1 MQMKRREFLKQAT
14 LGLAAGWAVGRLSWP
29 LEVLAG
35 APEIRLALLADAHL
49 KSGADDSPEARAL
62 GRAVAELRAL
72 KPAPDLVLFAGDLAD
87 SGDPRALALGR
98 EILADLPAP
107 LLMVPGEGDHPGGR
121 GLRDADAGS
130 WGQRFGE
137 ARFSH
142 SYRGLHLL
150 GLETALRRTP
160 AGPVFAVGGE
170 QRRWLARELSRLAP
184 ETPLIVLSH
193 APLAQLFHPWQQ
205 WTGDA
210 ARVMGLLAGF
220 HTVICL
226 HGHTHRPIGQGAGAR
241 GQGAWGSTG
250 INRARILLT
259 ENRKP
264 KTENH
269 LFHQALPATAWPLP
283 LAAQG
288 TPGELRP
295 GLGHKGCGWGLL
307 TLRGDRLCQ
316 FLPHLWQV

>member
-1 MQMKRREFLKQAT
+1 MKRREFLKEAT
-14 LGLAAGWAVGRLSWP
+14 LGLAAGWAVARLSRP

-35 APEIRLALLADAHL
+35 PPEMRLALLADAHL
-49 KSGADDSPEARAL
+49 KSGAGHSPEARAL
-62 GRAVAELRAL
+62 ARAVAEIRAL
-72 KPAPDLVLFAGDLAD
+72 RPPPDLVLFAGDLAD

-107 LLMVPGEGDHPGGR
+107 LLMVPGEGDGPGGQ
-121 GLRDADAGS
+121 GLRGAPVGS
-130 WGQRFGE
+130 WGRRFGE
-137 ARFSH
+137 PRFSQAC
-142 SYRGLHLL
+142 RGVHLL

-170 QRRWLARELSRLAP
+170 QRRWLARELSRLNP
-184 ETPLIVLSH
+184 QTPLIVLSH
-193 APLAQLFHPWQQ
+193 APLGRLFHPWQQ

-220 HTVICL
+220 QSVTCL
-226 HGHTHRPIGQGAGAR
+226 HGHTHRPIGQGP
-241 GQGAWGSTG
+241 GSSG
-250 INRARILLT
+250 EINLGYVLLT

-283 LAAQG
+283 PAAQG

-295 GLGHKGCGWGLL
+295 GLGPRECGWGLL
-307 TLRGDRLCQ
+307 TLRQDHLCQ